1 MKSQQYGNKQ
11 GNLVVYFHGAPGSIT
26 ECSLFDEY
34 AKQHKLNIVCFDRFS
49 IHSKVQ
55 DQAYYQL
62 IATAIRDM
70 ANGQNLDIIGFSI
83 GCHVALEVSNL
94 LGAQVQNLHL
104 VSAAAPLESGD
115 YLQDMAGGAVFK
127 LAMHYPHLFSALSY
141 WQLLLAKISPKLLF
155 TMLFSSA
162 QAEDKLLSQRQ
173 DFKDYIMPVL
183 TSTYSSKLKGYLRD
197 VNHYVTP
204 WQESLSICST
214 KTNLWHGSEDNW
226 SPIAMAEYLAN
237 TLSCSK
243 KVNIVEG
250 ASHYSCLFTVAE
262 KICLQLGD
270 NS

>member
-1 MKSQQYGNKQ
+1 
-11 GNLVVYFHGAPGSIT
+11 LVVYFHGTPGAIT
-26 ECSLFDEY
+26 ECALFDEH
-34 AKQHKLNIVCFDRFS
+34 AKKHNLNIICFDRFS
-49 IHSKVQ
+49 IAPEIHGR
-55 DQAYYQL
+55 DYYQL
-62 IATAIRDM
+62 IATIIKDTAK
-70 ANGQNLDIIGFSI
+70 GKKLDIIGFSI
-83 GCHVALEVSNL
+83 GCHVAIEICNL
-94 LGAQVQNLHL
+94 LGEQVQNLHL

-155 TMLFSSA
+155 TLLFSSA

-173 DFKDYIMPVL
+173 GFKDYLMPVL

-204 WQESLSICST
+204 WKKSLSICST